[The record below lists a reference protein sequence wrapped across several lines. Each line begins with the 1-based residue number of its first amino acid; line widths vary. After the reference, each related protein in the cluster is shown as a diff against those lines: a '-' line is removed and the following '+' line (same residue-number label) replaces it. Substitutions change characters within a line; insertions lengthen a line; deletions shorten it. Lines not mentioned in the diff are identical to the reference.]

1 LRALIDKQIIQVNFQ
16 IPAQLAQQR
25 RVDSLEV
32 ISAIPV
38 EIPPR
43 EIQILANLILGYA
56 FLLENLLDPHRYC
69 AKVL

>member
-1 LRALIDKQIIQVNFQ
+1 MINDQLVQIDVE

-25 RVDSLEV
+25 SVDPLEV

>member
-1 LRALIDKQIIQVNFQ
+1 MINDQLVQIDVE

-25 RVDSLEV
+25 SVDPLEV

-38 EIPPR
+38 EVPPW
-43 EIQILANLILGYA
+43 EIQILADLILGDA
-56 FLLENLLDPHRYC
+56 FLLKNLLDSHRHG

>member
-1 LRALIDKQIIQVNFQ
+1 MINDQLVQIDVE

-25 RVDSLEV
+25 SVDPLEV

-38 EIPPR
+38 KIPPR
-43 EIQILANLILGYA
+43 EIQILADLILGDA
-56 FLLENLLDPHRYC
+56 FLLKNLLDSHRHG